1 MATPQLAARPEDWI
15 SLAEPR
21 AVSPSPFAGRDLKRQ
36 TPPVMSRSWSW
47 ARRGM
52 WECEVALPS
61 LGFESCM
68 ASAFRTQRESLL
80 DWRAEAEPWTL
91 SPMACPAAPDPE
103 A

>member
-52 WECEVALPS
+52 WECEVAL